1 MSGEIKV
8 WRSKIA
14 PTARGAIFRAKRWF
28 YATYYSRAPEEKR
41 EISKQNWANLARKL
55 VEETNRE
62 GVSDKGARVIIY
74 YRDDEGVFRPLRAEI
89 EVYNLNPIKTLT
101 ITMEE
106 GAVPPEAPSEEVE
119 EYEE

>member
-1 MSGEIKV
+1 VSEEGELKV
-8 WRSKIA
+8 WRSKLA

-28 YATYYSRAPEEKR
+28 YATFYAKGDPDKR
-41 EISKQNWANLARKL
+41 EISKQNWAQLARKL

-74 YRDDEGVFRPLRAEI
+74 YRDDDGIFKPIRAEV

-101 ITMEE
+101 IIPGEE
-106 GAVPPEAPSEEVE
+106 SEEASVEEVE
-119 EYEE
+119 E